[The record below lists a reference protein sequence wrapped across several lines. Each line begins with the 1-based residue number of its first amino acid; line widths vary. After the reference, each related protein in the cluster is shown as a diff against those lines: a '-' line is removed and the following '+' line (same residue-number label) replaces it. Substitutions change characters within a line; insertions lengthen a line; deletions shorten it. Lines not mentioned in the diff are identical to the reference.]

1 MDQID
6 RIEGSGKVVK
16 VIKIVAGK
24 WERVAVRLLFDQHD
38 IERINRDHH
47 QTIPSCQAMFAEWI
61 DGEHRKPV
69 NWKTLITA
77 LEEAEF
83 SELASDLQVVL
94 RS

>member
-1 MDQID
+1 M
-6 RIEGSGKVVK
+6 VK
-16 VIKIVAGK
+16 VIGSVASR
-24 WERVAVRLLFDQHD
+24 WDRVAVRLHFDHHD
-38 IERINRDHH
+38 IERINRDHRR
-47 QTIPSCQAMFAEWI
+47 TIPSCQTMFGEWI
-61 DGEHRKPV
+61 DGERRKPV

>member
-1 MDQID
+1 M
-6 RIEGSGKVVK
+6 VK
-16 VIKIVAGK
+16 VIKSVAAR
-24 WERVAVRLLFDQHD
+24 WEDVAMRLHFNHNNIQ
-38 IERINRDHH
+38 RIKRDSHF
-47 QTIPSCQAMFAEWI
+47 QTIPSCRTMFAEWI
-61 DGEHRKPV
+61 DGERRKPV